1 MKLLLAEDTRDL
13 NHALVTVLTMQNY
26 DVDAAYDG
34 EEALSFIR
42 RNGYDGIIL
51 DIMMPKKSGLEV
63 LREMRAQNITT
74 PVLLLTAKSEVD
86 DRVQGLDDGAD
97 DYLTKPFAMKELLA
111 RVRSLVRRGREYHA
125 KELHCG
131 DLTLNAESLELTA
144 ENTVRLSMK
153 EFELMQLLVQNEG
166 KELSTSYLL
175 EHVWSDEPDAGNDT
189 VWLYINFLKGKLGSI
204 ASSAITREGR
214 HLAFIKYIPL
224 SIGAQLNVKALIS
237 IIISGSGMLIYVIA
251 AGIYLHLGV
260 KLVLLCCVISLLSVV
275 FTSYF
280 GIYMDSVNPKLIW
293 DSELNALRGNYNIFF
308 NMAIAILLEAV
319 VCAGAYLAFKFTPI
333 GSLLIILLLLI
344 LLMVLTAVSYLL
356 CSTKAVKN
364 IDRLSI

>member
-1 MKLLLAEDTRDL
+1 MKLLLAEDTQDL

-34 EEALSFIR
+34 EEALSLIR

-51 DIMMPKKSGLEV
+51 DIMMPKKFGLEV

-166 KELSTSYLL
+166 KELSTAYLL

-204 ASSAITREGR
+204 ASSAVITGEAGG
-214 HLAFIKYIPL
+214 AF
-224 SIGAQLNVKALIS
+224 
-237 IIISGSGMLIYVIA
+237 
-251 AGIYLHLGV
+251 
-260 KLVLLCCVISLLSVV
+260 C
-275 FTSYF
+275 
-280 GIYMDSVNPKLIW
+280 
-293 DSELNALRGNYNIFF
+293 LRQK
-308 NMAIAILLEAV
+308 EQ
-319 VCAGAYLAFKFTPI
+319 K
-333 GSLLIILLLLI
+333 
-344 LLMVLTAVSYLL
+344 
-356 CSTKAVKN
+356 
-364 IDRLSI
+364 

>member
-153 EFELMQLLVQNEG
+153 E
-166 KELSTSYLL
+166 
-175 EHVWSDEPDAGNDT
+175 
-189 VWLYINFLKGKLGSI
+189 
-204 ASSAITREGR
+204 AS
-214 HLAFIKYIPL
+214 P
-224 SIGAQLNVKALIS
+224 
-237 IIISGSGMLIYVIA
+237 
-251 AGIYLHLGV
+251 
-260 KLVLLCCVISLLSVV
+260 
-275 FTSYF
+275 
-280 GIYMDSVNPKLIW
+280 
-293 DSELNALRGNYNIFF
+293 
-308 NMAIAILLEAV
+308 
-319 VCAGAYLAFKFTPI
+319 
-333 GSLLIILLLLI
+333 
-344 LLMVLTAVSYLL
+344 
-356 CSTKAVKN
+356 
-364 IDRLSI
+364 